1 MRGGG
6 LESCELFHEIEID
19 SNREKWQILLDEGMI
34 AGYKIGIDCI
44 SLDGFGM
51 KGMVRLLS
59 LALR

>member
-1 MRGGG
+1 MRLVWGGG
-6 LESCELFHEIEID
+6 LESCELIYEID

-51 KGMVRLLS
+51 EGMVRLL
-59 LALR
+59 RNE